1 MYKFGICLASA
12 QKAYKGTAFFGIMQI
27 YGDFLTVF
35 VAKLGFV
42 VRLVLV
48 AMTAALQHWA
58 TAHPHSPLPSLAWW
72 GPL

>member
-1 MYKFGICLASA
+1 MNQVFA

-27 YGDFLTVF
+27 CGDFLKDF

-48 AMTAALQHWA
+48 AMNVALQH
-58 TAHPHSPLPSLAWW
+58 
-72 GPL
+72 

>member
-1 MYKFGICLASA
+1 MYKFGIYLASA
-12 QKAYKGTAFFGIMQI
+12 QNACKGTAFFGIMQI

-48 AMTAALQHWA
+48 AMNVAQQHWA
-58 TAHPHSPLPSLAWW
+58 TAHPHSPLVRMDLSQ
-72 GPL
+72 